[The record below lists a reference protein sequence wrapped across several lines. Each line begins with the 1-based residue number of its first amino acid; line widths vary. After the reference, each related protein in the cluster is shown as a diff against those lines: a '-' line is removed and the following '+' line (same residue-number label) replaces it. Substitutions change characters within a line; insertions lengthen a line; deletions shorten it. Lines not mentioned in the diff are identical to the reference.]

1 MVRFRGITRFLRSQ
15 NHIAKEEPFFA
26 TSSFGDSKAS
36 SLVLFSKLSSV
47 RFSHVL
53 WPKVGT
59 CFPFLVINIYHS
71 QIEILR
77 EAEFKLISLHCM
89 VSDHEIIFSMF
100 LLLYLII
107 KIFELN
113 QNLWSRNDL
122 KYRNILIF
130 YQSKVLMVTKNSY
143 NNWVMVSVM

>member
-1 MVRFRGITRFLRSQ
+1 MALHVFWEAKIILQKKNLSLRRHRSVIVK
-15 NHIAKEEPFFA
+15 HL
-26 TSSFGDSKAS
+26 

-113 QNLWSRNDL
+113 QNLWSRN
-122 KYRNILIF
+122 ILIF